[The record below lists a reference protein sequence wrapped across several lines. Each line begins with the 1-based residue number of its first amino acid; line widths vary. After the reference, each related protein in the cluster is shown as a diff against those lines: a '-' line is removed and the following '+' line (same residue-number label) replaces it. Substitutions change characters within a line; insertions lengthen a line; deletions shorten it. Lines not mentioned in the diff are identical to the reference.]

1 MYQNTFLNSIVTLSC
16 GGSTSNNNSYIVQS
30 STTTLTSPCT
40 YTVCPCSTDIC
51 RIRYDFTTNT
61 LSAPVLQTASNP
73 GTGLEESHAIGDCTT
88 DQLSITSPGKVGS
101 PIICGTN
108 TDQHSNLPYEMPTF
122 QQLTS
127 KQMQFQRHL
136 SIVEI
141 IVVVLEKFQKVN
153 GNFGK
158 QTEASFLLLI

>member
-1 MYQNTFLNSIVTLSC
+1 MMGLVQVGSGCVVSVSINLKMPQISLKNLNFPVSMAC

-61 LSAPVLQTASNP
+61 LATPVLQTASNP
-73 GTGLEESHAIGDCTT
+73 GTGLQESHAIGDCTT
-88 DQLSITSPGKVGS
+88 DQMSITSPGKVGS

-108 TDQHSNLPYEMPTF
+108 TDQHSKNTSEKQFHNLFYQTSF
-122 QQLTS
+122 Q
-127 KQMQFQRHL
+127 
-136 SIVEI
+136 
-141 IVVVLEKFQKVN
+141 
-153 GNFGK
+153 
-158 QTEASFLLLI
+158 